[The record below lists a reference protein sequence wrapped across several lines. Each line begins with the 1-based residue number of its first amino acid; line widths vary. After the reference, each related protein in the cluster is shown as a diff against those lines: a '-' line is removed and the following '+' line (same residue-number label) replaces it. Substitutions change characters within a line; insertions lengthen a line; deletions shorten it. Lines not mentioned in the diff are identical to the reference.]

1 MHLKNLS
8 IKLSISVIL
17 FSTTVGIASAASM
30 TTKSLSTSTN
40 GILLSPS
47 EDLQDLQQSFNQ
59 LINYLDKAMN
69 TRLSPGTYNPDFSL
83 EETKLAYIVRV
94 DLPGVD
100 KEKINIELKN
110 NLLTISG
117 EKKAIREGT
126 SSDKFYVSE
135 SSYGAFKRT
144 ITLPKDID
152 DSNLTALYDKGVLK
166 ITVPRKIERDSAT
179 TKKIIVK

>member
-1 MHLKNLS
+1 MYLKNLT
-8 IKLSISVIL
+8 IKLSTSIILISTS
-17 FSTTVGIASAASM
+17 FGIASAASI
-30 TTKSLSTSTN
+30 TTKSLNSSN
-40 GILLSPS
+40 GAVLNPS
-47 EDLQDLQQSFNQ
+47 EDLAELQQSFNQ

-69 TRLSPGTYNPDFSL
+69 SRLSPGSYNPDFSL

-110 NLLTISG
+110 NLLSISG
-117 EKKAIREGT
+117 EKKIVREGS
-126 SSDKFYVSE
+126 SSDKFYISE

-152 DSNLTALYDKGVLK
+152 DSNLNAQYDKGVLK

>member
-1 MHLKNLS
+1 MDLK
-8 IKLSISVIL
+8 KLSFKLTASIILISTSI
-17 FSTTVGIASAASM
+17 GIASAASM
-30 TTKSLSTSTN
+30 TTKSLSPAN
-40 GILLSPS
+40 GALLNPS
-47 EDLQDLQQSFNQ
+47 EDLMELQQSFNQ

-69 TRLSPGTYNPDFSL
+69 TRLSPGTYNPDFSM

-110 NLLTISG
+110 NLLTVSG
-117 EKKAIREGT
+117 EKKIIREGS

-152 DSNLTALYDKGVLK
+152 DSNLNAQYDKGVLK
-166 ITVPRKIERDSAT
+166 ITVPRKIDRDSSA
-179 TKKIIVK
+179 TKKIIIK